1 MVKPA
6 RTTVRRRG
14 RPPIASRE
22 QLLDAAERAIRRH
35 GPTVSLDR
43 IADRA
48 GVSKPVLFSYV
59 GDRRELVRALS
70 ERMLGRLEEAVRA
83 ARADAQEG
91 RAALERVIAA
101 QLETIAEHRH
111 LYAFVNGAGVGET
124 TLDTTLE
131 FARRAAA
138 PLEADIRLA
147 RERAGQS
154 SAVAEPWSFAIIGM
168 MHMVGAWWVADRG
181 RTLDADSLAK
191 QLTELLWSGVAPR
204 A

>member
-1 MVKPA
+1 M
-6 RTTVRRRG
+6 
-14 RPPIASRE
+14 
-22 QLLDAAERAIRRH
+22 
-35 GPTVSLDR
+35 
-43 IADRA
+43 
-48 GVSKPVLFSYV
+48 
-59 GDRRELVRALS
+59 
-70 ERMLGRLEEAVRA
+70 
-83 ARADAQEG
+83 
-91 RAALERVIAA
+91 IAA

-124 TLDTTLE
+124 TLQTTLE

-154 SAVAEPWSFAIIGM
+154 GAVAEPWSFAIIGM

-181 RTLDADSLAK
+181 RSLDADSLAK